1 MCRRARHLPLT
12 PRQPEATFKPIDLPP
27 LSDAPPDLRV
37 RRPELPKPAEPREGY
52 CVARIDLDE
61 VRRYREEF
69 QTLQARHPIAYRII
83 AKRY

>member
-1 MCRRARHLPLT
+1 
-12 PRQPEATFKPIDLPP
+12 
-27 LSDAPPDLRV
+27 V
-37 RRPELPKPAEPREGY
+37 RRPEPPKPAEPQEGY